1 MLADDLKNI
10 SQKNKSYMSIKAIDQ
25 LKESISKINPNKIIS
40 EALTLANKKF
50 VENNK
55 KKFENLEQTRKNAI
69 DSFLLEIENSD
80 KNIDQL
86 RLISTKKLNEY
97 KSATD
102 LIVERSEKETKEYIS
117 KLDGINKDNQ
127 MLQKRYLDMKS
138 QFIDLQIKQKNSLN
152 QIEQMKKS
160 EKILTINKPIFND
173 FLKQFKEQSPKQ
185 IIQDIEKQKEGF
197 KFLTGEYNSTIN
209 KIIFNKKIHDIKIE
223 KEEKK
228 ISEITN
234 KIHEIEDENAL
245 IQQNFGN
252 AVEDLQKEIKELQG
266 LKEDNDKFR
275 KMLYQLYNRLIG
287 AFSLDKDINLKKKL
301 LNLKKEDYK
310 PNLLDDNEIFKY
322 IKLMISSMNRSTSDQ
337 LLRETIAYS
346 NMITRVYLKNK
357 INLKY
362 EPYSTFKELKDIM
375 EKNEEKIFK
384 LTNIA
389 KEYEEKLNIM
399 SSENKK
405 LNKIINYFHQEK
417 NKNIE
422 NKQNIMNSNFRNSLK
437 LRKLNRKEK
446 HSKEYSSPSQ
456 SSSTNL
462 QNKMFR
468 INSANPSY
476 HKMINIRGKN
486 LNDKDNTKEQKSLSK
501 TLLAMKKSSSLID
514 HKNNNK
520 LILDNIDSKLLKNP
534 LYQSIQSMICN
545 KLINKY
551 YGIVEKNKKE
561 NRKDNYYSKANEQN
575 IVTYLNEFKQ
585 LINHTNRLFLYK
597 AKMSPNLYLAKNRN
611 LSSNKLKFNRLIK
624 MKKMN
629 NSTGNLLQDFVSS
642 KIISKINGIIN
653 NLQYKDDDNDKNN
666 LDLK

>member
-1 MLADDLKNI
+1 
-10 SQKNKSYMSIKAIDQ
+10 
-25 LKESISKINPNKIIS
+25 
-40 EALTLANKKF
+40 
-50 VENNK
+50 
-55 KKFENLEQTRKNAI
+55 
-69 DSFLLEIENSD
+69 
-80 KNIDQL
+80 
-86 RLISTKKLNEY
+86 
-97 KSATD
+97 
-102 LIVERSEKETKEYIS
+102 
-117 KLDGINKDNQ
+117 
-127 MLQKRYLDMKS
+127 
-138 QFIDLQIKQKNSLN
+138 
-152 QIEQMKKS
+152 
-160 EKILTINKPIFND
+160 
-173 FLKQFKEQSPKQ
+173 
-185 IIQDIEKQKEGF
+185 
-197 KFLTGEYNSTIN
+197 
-209 KIIFNKKIHDIKIE
+209 
-223 KEEKK
+223 
-228 ISEITN
+228 
-234 KIHEIEDENAL
+234 
-245 IQQNFGN
+245 
-252 AVEDLQKEIKELQG
+252 
-266 LKEDNDKFR
+266 
-275 KMLYQLYNRLIG
+275 
-287 AFSLDKDINLKKKL
+287 
-301 LNLKKEDYK
+301 
-310 PNLLDDNEIFKY
+310 
-322 IKLMISSMNRSTSDQ
+322 MNRSTSDQ

-468 INSANPSY
+468 INSANPIY

-501 TLLAMKKSSSLID
+501 TLLAMKKSTSLID

-534 LYQSIQSMICN
+534 LYQSIQSMNCN

-561 NRKDNYYSKANEQN
+561 NRKDNYHSKANEQN